1 MTTTSARRFDR
12 ARAILFASAL
22 AVAAQAWLP
31 GIDGLSPA
39 DDPVSPY
46 YLGQIA
52 PPSWQGRP
60 LAIPN
65 LGGLDE

>member
-1 MTTTSARRFDR
+1 MTSTSARRLNGVR
-12 ARAILFASAL
+12 TILFASTL
-22 AVAAQAWLP
+22 AIATQAWSP
-31 GIDGLSPA
+31 GVDGLSPA
-39 DDPVSPY
+39 DDPTSPY

-65 LGGLDE
+65 LGGLGE